1 MSLNIFKVE
10 FDVLEI
16 NSTWVQTWEK
26 NLSSFELLHY
36 YMTC

>member
-10 FDVLEI
+10 FDALEI

-26 NLSSFELLHY
+26 KPVQF
-36 YMTC
+36 